1 MASIIKCP
9 GCGNEIAITLR
20 QCMLC
25 GFKLNKADFSTYE
38 ISLKDEINDL
48 KNADK
53 RFSNENNRNY
63 NQDYKITDALGINK
77 ESNNSNYTG
86 ASFNYDEKPR
96 FNSSRVDQTKY
107 RQTILLQALNEENT
121 SKDYVIG
128 FIGGVIGIIL
138 FSIASIIVLY
148 FLAEFLIVFGRQF
161 AEYCCGHIF
170 LASIIVGAYAG
181 GSFAIEI
188 FKKSKNPY
196 FSFRSGGM
204 YGGYIAGIIVS
215 IVAAFALSDF
225 YSLYRHGDLILLT
238 IIADFIITIIGIYY
252 GSKLQYEKLLNE
264 IKDPDYVY
272 KYFSDR
278 G

>member
-25 GFKLNKADFSTYE
+25 GFKLNKADFNKYE

-53 RFSNENNRNY
+53 RFSYESNQNY
-63 NQDYKITDALGINK
+63 NQDYNQDYKVTNALNRNHEKPGF
-77 ESNNSNYTG
+77 NSNRG
-86 ASFNYDEKPR
+86 I
-96 FNSSRVDQTKY
+96 DQTKY
-107 RQTILLQALNEENT
+107 RQTILLQSLNEENT
-121 SKDYVIG
+121 AKDYLIG

-138 FSIASIIVLY
+138 FSIASIIVLF
-148 FLAEFLIVFGRQF
+148 FLSEFLTAFGRRF

-170 LASIIVGAYAG
+170 LASVIVGAYAG

-204 YGGYIAGIIVS
+204 YGGYIAGIIIS
-215 IVAAFALSDF
+215 IVAGLALSDF

-272 KYFSDR
+272 KYFNDR